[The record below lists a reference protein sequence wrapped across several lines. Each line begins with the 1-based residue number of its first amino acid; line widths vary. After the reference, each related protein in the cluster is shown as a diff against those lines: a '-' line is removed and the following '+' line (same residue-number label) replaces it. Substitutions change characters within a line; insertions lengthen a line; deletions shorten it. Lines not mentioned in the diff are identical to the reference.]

1 MNDKAGFPE
10 RLASVITGTQKD
22 FAERAGL
29 PETKISQYLN
39 GRAFPQRR
47 TARKLAAAGTPPVNV
62 EWLLTGKGPTCGP
75 RLSVVGRGAAGVG
88 LAKEEPG
95 DEDLI
100 TRRIE
105 QLEAVG
111 GVDHEMTRELLLV
124 TARRV
129 RELER
134 EIAELLRVKHEHGPA
149 AGEAKEGQ
157 G

>member
-1 MNDKAGFPE
+1 
-10 RLASVITGTQKD
+10 
-22 FAERAGL
+22 
-29 PETKISQYLN
+29 
-39 GRAFPQRR
+39 
-47 TARKLAAAGTPPVNV
+47 
-62 EWLLTGKGPTCGP
+62 
-75 RLSVVGRGAAGVG
+75 VVGRGAAGVG